1 MKPVSFNALIYLES
15 PNVEA
20 FQGNLR
26 KLESKLLI
34 QKENAKK
41 HNSDL
46 R

>member
-1 MKPVSFNALIYLES
+1 MKPVCFNALIYLES

-20 FQGNLR
+20 FQGNLW
-26 KLESKLLI
+26 KLEKLLI